1 VADMLKKENN
11 NQRCNHKGKVVF
23 FATGNINKFN
33 EARSILSSYGFAA
46 GMLRVKGDEM
56 QSDSLREIAKASAVD
71 AFKRS
76 HLPIFVED
84 AGLFIDALSGFPGP
98 YAAYV
103 YKTIHNRGILTLMEN
118 VADRRA
124 KFQSVIAYCDQ
135 TLCEP
140 ECFDGE
146 SKGEITRTERK
157 RQEKS
162 AFGFDPIFQPNG
174 SIKTFAEMTVEEK
187 NDFSHRAMAI
197 RKFAE
202 WYKQTVE
209 SPIKI
214 KVLKES

>member
-1 VADMLKKENN
+1 MSKKENN
-11 NQRCNHKGKVVF
+11 NQSCNLNGKVVF

-33 EARSILSSYGFAA
+33 EARSILSSYGFAVA
-46 GMLRVKGDEM
+46 MLRVKGDEM
-56 QSDSLREIAKASAVD
+56 QSDSLKEIAKTSAVN

-76 HLPIFVED
+76 RLPIFVED

-103 YKTIHNRGILTLMEN
+103 YKTIHNSGILKLMEN

-140 ECFDGE
+140 ECFNGE
-146 SKGEITRTERK
+146 SKGEITTTER
-157 RQEKS
+157 RQQGKS
-162 AFGFDPIFQPNG
+162 AFGFDPIFQPTG
-174 SIKTFAEMTVEEK
+174 SRKSFAEMTIEEK
-187 NDFSHRAMAI
+187 NGFSHRARAI

-202 WYKQTVE
+202 WYKT
-209 SPIKI
+209 KR
-214 KVLKES
+214 